1 MKRFNDPFVKYCKT
15 HRQVSICPTFTLE
28 AFREMDKDGEM
39 ECDWHIHAWGELEPT
54 VLSKRRP

>member
-39 ECDWHIHAWGELEPT
+39 ECD
-54 VLSKRRP
+54 